1 MSGLSIPLWGELVQP
16 LSGGLL
22 DDIKSAAKPLP
33 VIDYLVM
40 VGSSSTYHT
49 YETHPIL
56 GNQLN
61 PSRAAFCAEGID
73 VPIIPAGGSG
83 ATIAD
88 TKANIAT
95 IITNLGPIPTG
106 KKVGILVHIGSNDIG
121 AETYETATQAK
132 RDQMR
137 DDLIA
142 ILATIRNA
150 GHEPILTTST
160 ARNGDQDKFESW
172 MNGLYHPLAV
182 QETPR
187 WARGGKC
194 VFDYTQLYRDN
205 LSTPNWYNPDNTHP
219 WMATPAMQTYTAQKL
234 KQYAKVPAL
243 GSKERFL
250 FVATDFT
257 AGGLNSAIRNGTLSS
272 VVNWRG
278 QSVAG
283 VSLTTAATFGGTLGL
298 GTWVRGNAGTYDV
311 GLLHYSAHA
320 ANFAVSTPSASRQQW
335 TANFGAAYAGRT
347 GTLRATLNS
356 NATPRRTRITLPD
369 ASFVDVQGETGIE
382 VKEIPFTLNGSGSI
396 LVDMY
401 RVTSGATAISGL
413 EFEFDPV

>member
-1 MSGLSIPLWGELVQP
+1 MF
-16 LSGGLL
+16 GG
-22 DDIKSAAKPLP
+22 KFAAAQASPKRGGAPLP

-40 VGSSSTYHT
+40 VGSSSTVQT
-49 YETHPIL
+49 YTSNPML
-56 GNQLN
+56 GDQLN
-61 PSRAAFCAEGID
+61 PSRAAFCTEGID
-73 VPIIPAGGSG
+73 VPIIVAAVGGS
-83 ATIAD
+83 TIAD
-88 TKANIAT
+88 TKGTIAT
-95 IITNLGPIPTG
+95 TITNLGPIPAG
-106 KKVGILVHIGSNDIG
+106 KKVGFIVHIGSNDIDV
-121 AETYETATQAK
+121 ETYETATQAK

-137 DDLIA
+137 NDLIA

-160 ARNGDQDKFESW
+160 CRNGEQDKFESW

-187 WARGGKC
+187 WTRGGKC

-205 LSTPNWYNPDNTHP
+205 LATPNWYNADNTHP
-219 WMATPAMQTYTAQKL
+219 WMATPAMQSYTAQKL

-250 FVATDFT
+250 FLATNLT
-257 AGGLNSAIRNGTLSS
+257 AGGFNNATRNGTLSS

-283 VSLTTAATFGGTLGL
+283 VSLVTAATDGGTLGL
-298 GTWVRGNAGTYDV
+298 STSVRGNAGTYDV
-311 GLLHYSAHA
+311 GLLHHRAHA
-320 ANFAVSTPSASRQQW
+320 ANFFVSTPAASRQQW
-335 TANFGAAYAGRT
+335 TASFGAAYAGRT

-356 NATPRRTRITLPD
+356 SATPRRTRITLPN

-401 RVTSGATAISGL
+401 RVTSGATAISAL
-413 EFEFDPV
+413 EFEFN